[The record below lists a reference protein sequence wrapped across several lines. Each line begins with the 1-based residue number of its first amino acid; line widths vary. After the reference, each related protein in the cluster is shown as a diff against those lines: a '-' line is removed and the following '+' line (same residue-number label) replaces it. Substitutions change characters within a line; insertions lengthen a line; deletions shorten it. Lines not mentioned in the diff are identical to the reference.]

1 MDFKKVFLILL
12 VGMFLITF
20 VSADW
25 NDIKTFNK
33 DKSNFGE
40 IKIKDWLGIANKAD
54 YTLLKYD
61 CSVINCYAEG
71 EYILHKKT
79 ELFSDLFFKD
89 TLGTRG
95 SFEEVKLFIWRERSI
110 TETKEITEE
119 QYNKE
124 KGYNEVIII
133 DYVNETKVKGEW
145 VLYEKGTDLES
156 SEGKW
161 RFEAKR
167 KANKKIDFILEAH
180 GKEFEEWAWFNNTWD
195 YRRTISNL
203 TANLSYMNISY
214 IANMN
219 SDFSDLRFTGSDETT
234 ELNYT
239 IETSVASTYAIVRV
253 MNLESSIYMY
263 YSNTSAV
270 TTTSD
275 ASATYLDPIA
285 LYFMASTTDSSGN
298 GYTLSASGSPS
309 LVSGRLGQGYNLTGT
324 QYLTSGAF
332 SVANHTMFISLK
344 SICWTNAFCAGD
356 AQTTLSRSAGGDV
369 LELAGRGDTGM
380 NYYAYDGS
388 SYARAVDGTNRT
400 PSSWYDYVGR
410 FNDATNNVTIYYRG
424 VAINSTTQTGTMTEA
439 STATYIGRSS
449 LGAFNYFRGTLDEA
463 YIYDRPLT
471 DAEIYIFG
479 TTNEPS
485 YVLGAEEENTQIQIT
500 LHYPIVSAN
509 LTTSNSLFNATIVSG
524 FSVVNVTLLVDDI
537 IIQTNTSGLNN
548 TVYELTASAL
558 TNGAHNWSIQV
569 WNTNGYGDSETR
581 TFNISITAPAVTL
594 QSPVTQYNT
603 TSQTNSFIG
612 FLTSPDNLANV
623 SLAQNGTTITAT
635 TNMTGLNNTNYTFSG
650 TFPEGSHTWNVIA
663 CDIQNDCGSGTTRT
677 INIDSSSPTINI
689 TLPTGVSSYAESGQN
704 ETLNWTILDTNLNSC
719 WYEYGGVNTSVT
731 CSANTTIFT
740 LGSGRTINFWANDTF
755 GNLAGSSRTW
765 SYTLFLNSITYASE
779 VYETSTATHILNL
792 SYDTS
797 TLAVTAILEYDN
809 INYSTTKAV
818 ETNGAVFTR
827 EFDIPIGGVTGSKNF
842 TWFMEVT
849 EGVTQNSST
858 RQYNQTI
865 NEIYLGL
872 CNVNQTIAGVNF
884 TYYDEDL
891 GTIINGT
898 NAPTNFEGTFRYWV
912 GSGDTYKNYSI
923 SNLSVSNVTY
933 EFCINPSNNSIYQ
946 IHTDLDLI
954 IGADGYN
961 PNSYYLR
968 NATLTN
974 NTNYINLYLLN
985 ESIGQKFFF
994 TSYVG
999 VTPLADA
1006 TITITKYFEGE
1017 GVYKAVGIANT
1028 DSSGAF
1034 TQYLELDKSYQFS
1047 AVQDGEYIGVVEKT
1061 SICTSAPCELT
1072 LQYNEGGES
1081 PFAGYFEVI
1090 AESVTGSLYFN
1101 QTTKMVMSS
1110 FTDITGT
1117 ANYFR
1122 LLVSRTSLNET
1133 SLIVCD
1139 TTSYTTAG
1147 AITCNMTGYVG
1158 NFEAKLLIS
1167 RSPEKIVEL
1176 INFVTG
1182 SIQENLGTIAL
1193 IVSAILLIII
1203 TFAGLRNP
1211 VIAVIGVPVALTALK
1226 IMDFLP
1232 LSWLFI
1238 GGITAVALF
1247 LIGRLKT

>member
-12 VGMFLITF
+12 VGIFLVTF
-20 VSADW
+20 VSSAVL
-25 NDIKTFNK
+25 NDYKDYEVETKTALIKENVK
-33 DKSNFGE
+33 GE
-40 IKIKDWLGIANKAD
+40 IKQELKLKTNQLENVGVGYVQVAEVELTNYESLDYTDLIKSIEVYDINGSSLIEKQKTFDLKYKIEVIDERAVYEMVEVQDKNGTIYTKPKQVGYEEYTYYAWEDFNYNTILKGQTLTLGIFTTTYEGEHAEWIPTFSLGKD
-54 YTLLKYD
+54 YRISEWASWIASLNSGLKLYVALNESSGTTAVDYMNSFNGTLL
-61 CSVINCYAEG
+61 N
-71 EYILHKKT
+71 T
-79 ELFSDLFFKD
+79 P
-89 TLGTRG
+89 TLGITGKYQNAMRFVSSSSEMVNFTTSNANNLVFPTGEFALSFWVNASGHSSGDHVISKIG
-95 SFEEVKLFIWRERSI
+95 SADPDAD
-110 TETKEITEE
+110 
-119 QYNKE
+119 QYNGFAINMNSNGSVNAYLDGLGNGVFMGSPVLGTSWNHIVLMKSGTNATMWVNGVYR
-124 KGYNEVIII
+124 GYSIVTA
-133 DYVNETKVKGEW
+133 DM
-145 VLYEKGTDLES
+145 
-156 SEGKW
+156 
-161 RFEAKR
+161 
-167 KANKKIDFILEAH
+167 
-180 GKEFEEWAWFNNTWD
+180 NNTEPFRIGKTWNWGNYFTGSID
-195 YRRTISNL
+195 EVALWNRSLTDSEVTTLYDSGTGTFCPTFLCTTNSAPSVTLNLPVNNSNL
-203 TANLSYMNISY
+203 T
-214 IANMN
+214 
-219 SDFSDLRFTGSDETT
+219 T
-234 ELNYT
+234 
-239 IETSVASTYAIVRV
+239 
-253 MNLESSIYMY
+253 
-263 YSNTSAV
+263 
-270 TTTSD
+270 
-275 ASATYLDPIA
+275 
-285 LYFMASTTDSSGN
+285 
-298 GYTLSASGSPS
+298 
-309 LVSGRLGQGYNLTGT
+309 
-324 QYLTSGAF
+324 
-332 SVANHTMFISLK
+332 
-344 SICWTNAFCAGD
+344 
-356 AQTTLSRSAGGDV
+356 
-369 LELAGRGDTGM
+369 
-380 NYYAYDGS
+380 
-388 SYARAVDGTNRT
+388 
-400 PSSWYDYVGR
+400 
-410 FNDATNNVTIYYRG
+410 TIY
-424 VAINSTTQTGTMTEA
+424 NFNGT
-439 STATYIGRSS
+439 
-449 LGAFNYFRGTLDEA
+449 
-463 YIYDRPLT
+463 IYDDINL
-471 DAEIYIFG
+471 A
-479 TTNEPS
+479 N
-485 YVLGAEEENTQIQIT
+485 
-500 LHYPIVSAN
+500 VS
-509 LTTSNSLFNATIVSG
+509 FKIDGV
-524 FSVVNVTLLVDDI
+524 I
-537 IIQTNTSGLNN
+537 ISTNTSGLNN
-548 TVYELTASAL
+548 SLYNFQYTGL
-558 TNGAHNWSIQV
+558 TNGAHNWSLLATDNSSQ
-569 WNTNGYGDSETR
+569 TTESTR
-581 TFNISITAPAVTL
+581 TFNVSVTAPVVTL
-594 QSPVTQYNT
+594 QSPVTQYNI

-612 FLTSPDNLANV
+612 FVTSPDTLVNV
-623 SLAQNGTTITAT
+623 SLVQNGTTITAT
-635 TNMTGLNNTNYTFSG
+635 TNTTGLNNTNYTFSG

-663 CDIQNDCGSGTTRT
+663 CDAQNDCGSGTTRT
-677 INIDSSSPTINI
+677 INIDTTSPTINI
-689 TLPTGVSSYAESGQN
+689 TLPTAVSSYAESGQN
-704 ETLNWTILDTNLNSC
+704 ETLNWTIYDANLNSC

-731 CSANTTIFT
+731 CSANTTLFT
-740 LGSGRTINFWANDTF
+740 LGSGRSINFWGNDTF

-765 SYTLFLNSITYASE
+765 SYTLFLNSISYASE

-797 TLAVTAILEYDN
+797 TLAVTAFLEYDS
-809 INYSTTKAV
+809 INYSATKAV

-898 NAPTNFEGTFRYWV
+898 NAPTDFEGTFRYWV

-933 EFCINPSNNSIYQ
+933 EFCINPSNNSVYQ

-974 NTNYINLYLLN
+974 DTNYINLYLLN
-985 ESIGQKFFF
+985 ESLGQKFFF

-1017 GVYKAVGIANT
+1017 GVYKAVGIALT

-1122 LLVSRTSLNET
+1122 LLVSKTSLNET
-1133 SLIVCD
+1133 SLVVCD

-1147 AITCNMTGYVG
+1147 SITCNMTGYVG

-1193 IVSAILLIII
+1193 IVSAILLIVI